1 MANNFSPE
9 CLEVLDLLKKKKNVL
24 IAGAPG
30 TGKSR
35 LLGEVALAFET
46 NPLAVV
52 PTPGPVH
59 VAGATIPIPKVVPA
73 EVDPALQKVWPAPKR
88 KNRKVFRTAFH
99 QNSKYREFISGL
111 VPVIG
116 AGGGFKIITGTLYQ
130 ASEHGKSADGA
141 ALLVIDEIN
150 RGPAVQVF
158 GGSIVAIE
166 PDKRLNED
174 NAIRPETQFFQ
185 MLDPVTGD
193 NAEYALPEH
202 LYILAAMNQADA
214 SVEPLDVAFLRR
226 WAPYRLPFS
235 VEVLRTYFDLGATA
249 GVPLPAAPTDAKHVY
264 EAAVRAL
271 EAINNRIKLG
281 RGAEFQLG
289 HGIFLTGHPTPE
301 TDIDAAKASIAE
313 IWGFIQTHV
322 EEVFFGDIRGI
333 AATYNILGSAAVHPF
348 KLSETTFADEPRL
361 ELQYP
366 AKVDTSN
373 IYELL
378 FAIAG

>member
-1 MANNFSPE
+1 MATKFSPE
-9 CLEVLDLLKKKKNVL
+9 CLEILEVLKKRKNVL

-46 NPLAVV
+46 TPMAIVEA
-52 PTPGPVH
+52 PGPVH
-59 VAGATIPIPKVVPA
+59 VPGAAIPIPKDIPA
-73 EVDPALQKVWPAPKR
+73 GVDPELQKVWPAPKR

-99 QNSKYREFISGL
+99 QNSKHREFISGL
-111 VPVIG
+111 VPEV
-116 AGGGFKIITGTLYQ
+116 GGVGKFKVITGTLYR
-130 ASEHGKSADGA
+130 ASEHGRLADGA
-141 ALLVIDEIN
+141 SLLIIDEIN

-166 PDKRLNED
+166 PDKRLAED
-174 NAIRPETQFFQ
+174 NTPRPETQFFE
-185 MLDPVTGD
+185 MMDPATGD
-193 NAEYALPEH
+193 NTEYAFPEH

-226 WAPYRLPFS
+226 WAPYRLLFS
-235 VEVLRTYFDLGATA
+235 PDILRSYFGLGIAD
-249 GVPLPAAPTDAKHVY
+249 GKPLPATPVDSKQVY

-281 RGAEFQLG
+281 RGVEFQLG
-289 HGIFLTGHPTPE
+289 HGIFLTGQPTPE
-301 TDIDAAKASIAE
+301 TDITATKSSISE
-313 IWGFIQTHV
+313 IWGYIQTHV

-333 AATYNILGSAAVHPF
+333 AATLNVIGGAATHPF
-348 KLSETTFADEPRL
+348 QLRETTFADEPRL
-361 ELQYP
+361 ELQSP
-366 AKVDTSN
+366 AKVDASN

-378 FAIAG
+378 CAIAG

>member
-1 MANNFSPE
+1 MAIKFSPE
-9 CLEVLDLLKKKKNVL
+9 CLEVLELLKKKKNVL
-24 IAGAPG
+24 ITGAPG

-35 LLGEVALAFET
+35 LLGEVALAFEAT
-46 NPLAVV
+46 PMAVV
-52 PTPGPVH
+52 ETPRPVH
-59 VAGATIPIPKVVPA
+59 VPGAAIPIPKEIPA
-73 EVDPALQKVWPAPKR
+73 GVDPELQKVWPAPKR

-111 VPVIG
+111 VPEIG
-116 AGGGFKIITGTLYQ
+116 AGGKFKVITGTLYQ
-130 ASEHGKSADGA
+130 ASEHGKSEDGA
-141 ALLVIDEIN
+141 SLLVIDEIN

-174 NAIRPETQFFQ
+174 NTSRPETQFFQ
-185 MLDPVTGD
+185 MLDPATGD
-193 NAEYALPEH
+193 STEYALPEH

-226 WAPYRLPFS
+226 WAPYRLGFS
-235 VEVLRTYFDLGATA
+235 SETLRNYFGLGVAD
-249 GVPLPAAPTDAKHVY
+249 GNSLPAVPADAKQVY
-264 EAAVRAL
+264 EASIRAL

-289 HGIFLTGHPTPE
+289 HGIFLTGQPTPE
-301 TDIDAAKASIAE
+301 TDILAAKTSVAE
-313 IWGFIQTHV
+313 IWGYIQAHV

-333 AATYNILGSAAVHPF
+333 AATFNVIGSTTAHPF

-366 AKVDTSN
+366 VKVDANN
-373 IYELL
+373 IYEL
-378 FAIAG
+378 FCAIAG